1 MKYIILK
8 GSSCELKTKEGK
20 TITLNGNYALNKL
33 SDEEQRSLL
42 QANPFLQEWAD
53 KGFVIFSDDK
63 LENMKA
69 DNASLDSSSE
79 EARKKLAEQQARK
92 AIQEGIAAAERIMQE
107 ASKVVVETKA
117 DENNKKSD
125 EDKPKDKK

>member
-8 GSSCELKTKEGK
+8 GSSCELKTKAGK
-20 TITLNGNYALNKL
+20 TIVLQGNYTLNKL
-33 SDEEQRSLL
+33 SDEDQRSLL

-63 LENMKA
+63 VDNMKA
-69 DNASLDSSSE
+69 DNALADNSSE
-79 EARKKLAEQQARK
+79 DARKKLAEQQAQK
-92 AIQEGIAAAERIMQE
+92 AIREGIAAAERIMQE
-107 ASKVVVETKA
+107 ASKVVVETKS

>member
-20 TITLNGNYALNKL
+20 TITLQGNYALNKL
-33 SDEEQRSLL
+33 SDEDQRSLL

-107 ASKVVVETKA
+107 ASNIVIDTKS
-117 DENNKKSD
+117 DENNKESD
-125 EDKPKDKK
+125 KDKAKDKK

>member
-20 TITLNGNYALNKL
+20 TITLKGNYALNKL
-33 SDEEQRSLL
+33 SDEDQRSLL

-92 AIQEGIAAAERIMQE
+92 AIQEGIAAAEQIMQE
-107 ASKVVVETKA
+107 ASKIVVETKQ
-117 DENNKKSD
+117 DENNKKSND
-125 EDKPKDKK
+125 NKPKDKK

>member
-20 TITLNGNYALNKL
+20 TITLKGNYALNKL
-33 SDEEQRSLL
+33 SDEDQRSLL
-42 QANPFLQEWAD
+42 KANPFLQEWAD

-63 LENMKA
+63 IENMKA

-92 AIQEGIAAAERIMQE
+92 AIQEGIAAAEQIMQE
-107 ASKVVVETKA
+107 ASKIVVETKQ

-125 EDKPKDKK
+125 DDKPKDKK

>member
-20 TITLNGNYALNKL
+20 TITLKGNYALNKL
-33 SDEEQRSLL
+33 SDEDQRSLL

-92 AIQEGIAAAERIMQE
+92 AIQEGIAAAEQIMQE
-107 ASKVVVETKA
+107 ASKIVVETKQ
-117 DENNKKSD
+117 DENNKKSND
-125 EDKPKDKK
+125 NKTKDKK

>member
-20 TITLNGNYALNKL
+20 TITLKGNYALNKL
-33 SDEEQRSLL
+33 SDEDQRSLL

-53 KGFVIFSDDK
+53 NGFVIFSDDK

-92 AIQEGIAAAERIMQE
+92 AIQEGIAAAEQIMQE
-107 ASKVVVETKA
+107 ASKIVVETKQ
-117 DENNKKSD
+117 DENNKKSND
-125 EDKPKDKK
+125 NKPKDKK

>member
-20 TITLNGNYALNKL
+20 TITLQGNYALNKL
-33 SDEEQRSLL
+33 SDEDQRSLL

-63 LENMKA
+63 IENMKA

-107 ASKVVVETKA
+107 TSKVVVETKS
-117 DENNKKSD
+117 DENNKESD
-125 EDKPKDKK
+125 KDKAKDKK

>member
-20 TITLNGNYALNKL
+20 TITLQGNYALNKL
-33 SDEEQRSLL
+33 SDEDQRSLL

-63 LENMKA
+63 IENMKA

-107 ASKVVVETKA
+107 ASKVFVETKS

>member
-8 GSSCELKTKEGK
+8 GSSSELKTKEGK
-20 TITLNGNYALNKL
+20 TITLQGNYALNKL
-33 SDEEQRSLL
+33 SDEDQRSLL

-63 LENMKA
+63 IENMKA

-107 ASKVVVETKA
+107 ASKVFVETKS

>member
-20 TITLNGNYALNKL
+20 TITLKGNYALNKL
-33 SDEEQRSLL
+33 SDEDQRSLL

-92 AIQEGIAAAERIMQE
+92 AIQEGIAAAEQIMQE
-107 ASKVVVETKA
+107 ASKIVVETKQ

-125 EDKPKDKK
+125 DDKPKDKK

>member
-20 TITLNGNYALNKL
+20 TITLQGNYALNKL
-33 SDEEQRSLL
+33 SDEDQRSLL

-63 LENMKA
+63 IENMKA

-107 ASKVVVETKA
+107 ASNIVIDTKS
-117 DENNKKSD
+117 DENNKESD
-125 EDKPKDKK
+125 KDKAKDKK

>member
-107 ASKVVVETKA
+107 ASKVVVETKS

-125 EDKPKDKK
+125 ENKSKDKK

>member
-33 SDEEQRSLL
+33 SDEDQRSLL

-53 KGFVIFSDDK
+53 KGFIIFSDDK
-63 LENMKA
+63 IENMKA

-107 ASKVVVETKA
+107 ASKVVVETKS

-125 EDKPKDKK
+125 DDKSKDKK

>member
-107 ASKVVVETKA
+107 ASKVVVETKS

>member
-79 EARKKLAEQQARK
+79 EVRKKLAEQQARK

-107 ASKVVVETKA
+107 ASKVVVETRS

>member
-33 SDEEQRSLL
+33 SDEDQRSLL

-63 LENMKA
+63 IENMKA

-107 ASKVVVETKA
+107 ASKVVVETKS

-125 EDKPKDKK
+125 DDKPKDKK

>member
-107 ASKVVVETKA
+107 ASKVFVETKS

>member
-20 TITLNGNYALNKL
+20 TITLQGNYALNKL
-33 SDEEQRSLL
+33 SDEDQRSLL

-107 ASKVVVETKA
+107 ASNIVIDTKL
-117 DENNKKSD
+117 DENNKESD
-125 EDKPKDKK
+125 KDKAKDKK

>member
-107 ASKVVVETKA
+107 ASKVVVETKS

-125 EDKPKDKK
+125 DDKPKDKK

>member
-79 EARKKLAEQQARK
+79 EVRKKLAEQQARK
-92 AIQEGIAAAERIMQE
+92 TIQEGIAAAERIMQE
-107 ASKVVVETKA
+107 ASKVVVETKS

>member
-20 TITLNGNYALNKL
+20 TITLQGNYALNKL
-33 SDEEQRSLL
+33 SDEDQRSLL

-79 EARKKLAEQQARK
+79 EARKKLAEQQAKK

-107 ASKVVVETKA
+107 ASNIVIDTKS
-117 DENNKKSD
+117 DENNKESD
-125 EDKPKDKK
+125 KDKAKDKK

>member
-20 TITLNGNYALNKL
+20 TITLQGNYALNKL
-33 SDEEQRSLL
+33 SDEDQRSLL

-63 LENMKA
+63 IENMKA

-107 ASKVVVETKA
+107 TSKVVVETKS
-117 DENNKKSD
+117 DENNK
-125 EDKPKDKK
+125 E

>member
-20 TITLNGNYALNKL
+20 TIILNGNYALNKL
-33 SDEEQRSLL
+33 SDEDQRSLL

-63 LENMKA
+63 IENMKA
-69 DNASLDSSSE
+69 DNAFLDSSSE

-107 ASKVVVETKA
+107 ASNIVIDTKL
-117 DENNKKSD
+117 DENNKESD
-125 EDKPKDKK
+125 KDKAKDKK

>member
-92 AIQEGIAAAERIMQE
+92 AIQEGITAAERIMQE
-107 ASKVVVETKA
+107 ASKVVVETKS

>member
-107 ASKVVVETKA
+107 ASKVVVETKL

>member
-79 EARKKLAEQQARK
+79 EVRKKLAEQQARK

-107 ASKVVVETKA
+107 ASKVVVETKS

>member
-20 TITLNGNYALNKL
+20 TITLQGNYALNKL
-33 SDEEQRSLL
+33 SDEDQRSLL

-63 LENMKA
+63 IENMKA

-107 ASKVVVETKA
+107 ASNIVIDTKL
-117 DENNKKSD
+117 DENNKESD
-125 EDKPKDKK
+125 KDKAKDKK

>member
-69 DNASLDSSSE
+69 DNASLDSSTE
-79 EARKKLAEQQARK
+79 EVRKKLAEQQARK

-107 ASKVVVETKA
+107 ASKVVVETKS